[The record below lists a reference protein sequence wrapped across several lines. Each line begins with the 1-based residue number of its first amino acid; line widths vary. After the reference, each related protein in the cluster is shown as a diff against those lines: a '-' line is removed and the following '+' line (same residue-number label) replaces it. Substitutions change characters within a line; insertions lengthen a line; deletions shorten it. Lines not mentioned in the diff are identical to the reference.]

1 MGVEKF
7 ISNGMKELKAATVSS
22 QDNFQPMQIAT
33 DRMVFI
39 VITNNI
45 IVEKYLVSQFRYSRQ
60 LPPVESHF
68 SHVLKIKTKIR
79 KWL

>member
-1 MGVEKF
+1 MEKG
-7 ISNGMKELKAATVSS
+7 IEDATVSS
-22 QDNFQPMQIAT
+22 QDNFPMKIAT
-33 DRMVFI
+33 DRIVFI

-68 SHVLKIKTKIR
+68 SHVLKTQSKIR